1 MEAGYKM
8 TFLGQAATL
17 ADSHIVI
24 LIAGVVPADYEDK
37 RAEGISMRNIFA
49 WRGHP
54 VLAVSSGLTPA
65 EVLFWA
71 ERIRP

>member
-1 MEAGYKM
+1 M
-8 TFLGQAATL
+8 TFLGQAATS
-17 ADSHIVI
+17 ADSHMVI

-37 RAEGISMRNIFA
+37 HTERISKRNVLA
-49 WRGHP
+49 RRYHP

-65 EVLFWA
+65 EVLLWA